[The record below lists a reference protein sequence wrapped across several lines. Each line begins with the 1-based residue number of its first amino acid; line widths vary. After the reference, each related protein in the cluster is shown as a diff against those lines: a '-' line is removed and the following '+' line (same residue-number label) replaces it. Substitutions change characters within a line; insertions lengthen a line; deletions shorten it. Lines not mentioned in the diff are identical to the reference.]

1 MPKLLSK
8 NKIKNYLPHD
18 SLNDKIWTVNQKL
31 RTDIRE
37 KLMIIANDFID
48 YLGVPI
54 DVEDVRFTGSL
65 ANYNYTPQSD
75 IDLHLII
82 DFSKVD
88 DNIDLVEEFMN
99 AKRGFWN
106 DRHDITIEGYDVELY
121 PENVEEEH
129 VASALYSVQN
139 NEWIKIPKKF
149 DSKPNLSAIHKKYK
163 EIVKRIEKLL
173 KSQKTDPDDISN
185 LIEKIKKFRKAG
197 LNRGGELSVENLVYK
212 LLRNSDYI
220 QALFD
225 KKTRLY
231 DKSRSI

>member
-18 SLNDKIWTVNQKL
+18 SLNDKVWTVNQKL

-106 DRHDITIEGYDVELY
+106 DRHDITIEDFDVELY

-129 VASALYSVQN
+129 VASALYSVQDN
-139 NEWIKIPKKF
+139 KWIKEPVKF
-149 DSKPNLSAIHKKYK
+149 ETKPNLNAIYAKYK

-173 KSQKTDPDDISN
+173 KSQKTDSEDISD